1 MREVIPDIFIIMKI
15 SGITSRRKRLAMES
29 IASKLR
35 TRRES
40 LNISL
45 EQVSSDTRISI
56 HHLKNLESGCY
67 ADLPGGMYNRAIL
80 RAYCDELGLDKD
92 EILQH
97 YDDEISPQ
105 PVIDTSPPT
114 PSRIKIHTAVIW
126 SLLFLLAVGLFL
138 NREWFFTA
146 LFSSSPMKTASATV
160 KTGTDASMSGGD
172 KIIEA
177 PPEQTVPATTKAE
190 TTAPQPLLRLEIT
203 GTEECWLSVNRD
215 ESGAVTKILS
225 PGEVEFYTAARTIS
239 LTIGNAGGVAL
250 RINERAAKTL
260 GSQGQVVHL
269 IIDKDT
275 LQNFIDPSSS

>member
-1 MREVIPDIFIIMKI
+1 
-15 SGITSRRKRLAMES
+15 MES

-35 TRRES
+35 TRREN

-45 EQVSSDTRISI
+45 EQVSNDTRISI
-56 HHLKNLESGCY
+56 HHLKSLENGCY

-80 RAYCDELGLDKD
+80 RAYCDELGLDKN
-92 EILQH
+92 EILQCF
-97 YDDEISPQ
+97 DDEISPQ
-105 PVIDTSPPT
+105 PAISPSTPP

-146 LFSSSPMKTASATV
+146 FSSSSPMKTASAIV
-160 KTGTDASMSGGD
+160 KTGNDASISGGD

-177 PPEQTVPATTKAE
+177 PPEQTVQATPKAD
-190 TTAPQPLLRLEIT
+190 TAAPQPLLRLEIT

-215 ESGAVTKILS
+215 ESGAVTKLLS
-225 PGEVEFYTAARTIS
+225 PGDVEFYTAARTIAI
-239 LTIGNAGGVAL
+239 TIGNAGGVSL
-250 RINERAAKTL
+250 RINDRAAKTL
-260 GSQGQVVHL
+260 GRQGQVVHL